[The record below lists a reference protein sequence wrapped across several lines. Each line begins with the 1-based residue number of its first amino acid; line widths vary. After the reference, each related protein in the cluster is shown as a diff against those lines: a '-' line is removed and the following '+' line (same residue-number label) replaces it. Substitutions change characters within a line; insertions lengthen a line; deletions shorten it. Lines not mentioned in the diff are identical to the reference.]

1 MKLKGPGRSHLHETE
16 RHRVIL
22 AAVQARPVAT
32 VAELVDMTGTS
43 EATIRRDIAAL
54 HVQGQ
59 LRRVRGGAEAV
70 NPPEQGG
77 LMGRPFSVNE
87 TINMNAKRA
96 IARAAAD
103 LCRDGEPII
112 INGGTTTYQMV
123 HHLTARRLSVF
134 TNSFA
139 IAEFLIQNSRNSV
152 VIPGGT
158 IYREQN
164 VILSPFGGVVASH
177 FYAKR
182 MFIGCQGIG
191 QHGLMEADPMIVQSE
206 LGLIGQADELIVLA
220 DSSKFSG
227 RSSLIL
233 CGLDRITAVITDSGI
248 RDADR
253 QMLETAGV
261 RLIVVETS
269 AETVRNSVA

>member
-1 MKLKGPGRSHLHETE
+1 VHENE
-16 RHRVIL
+16 RRRVIL
-22 AAVQARPVAT
+22 SAVGARPVAT
-32 VAELVDMTGTS
+32 VAELVELTGTS

-54 HVQGQ
+54 HLEGR
-59 LRRVRGGAEAV
+59 LRRLRGGAEAI

-77 LMGRPFSVNE
+77 LLGRPFAVSE
-87 TINMNAKRA
+87 TLNMAAKRA
-96 IARAAAD
+96 IAFAAAE

-123 HHLTARRLSVF
+123 HHLTGRRLSVF

-139 IAEFLIQNSRNSV
+139 IAEHLLHNSRNAV

-158 IYREQN
+158 VYREQN

-182 MFIGCQGIG
+182 MFMGCQGLN
-191 QHGLMEADPMIVQSE
+191 QHGLMEADPMVVQSE
-206 LGLIGQADELIVLA
+206 LALISQADELIVLV
-220 DSSKFSG
+220 DSSKFRT

-233 CGLDRITAVITDSGI
+233 CALDRVHTVITDRGL
-248 RDADR
+248 RDEDR
-253 QMLETAGV
+253 QMLETVGV
-261 RLIVVETS
+261 NLIV
-269 AETVRNSVA
+269 AEAAAATTTHRPSVA